1 MYTNFLKSRTCYDI
15 MPKSS
20 KIVVFDTKLRV
31 SNTSYINV
39 LPLVPEIMMISLIGT
54 MYFMC
59 LLFKMGECYY

>member
-31 SNTSYINV
+31 TNTSYIYALPSVPQINYNFTDWHNV
-39 LPLVPEIMMISLIGT
+39 IYVSVTKTG
-54 MYFMC
+54 
-59 LLFKMGECYY
+59 

>member
-31 SNTSYINV
+31 SNASYICFAISSRNNNFTDWHNV
-39 LPLVPEIMMISLIGT
+39 LYVSVTKTG
-54 MYFMC
+54 
-59 LLFKMGECYY
+59 

>member
-31 SNTSYINV
+31 SNASFIYIV
-39 LPLVPEIMMISLIGT
+39 CFAIGT
-54 MYFMC
+54 LNDNFTDWLNVFLC
-59 LLFKMGECYY
+59 VCVIKTS

>member
-31 SNTSYINV
+31 SNTSYIYNNIRNNNFTDMHSV
-39 LPLVPEIMMISLIGT
+39 LYVSVAKTG
-54 MYFMC
+54 
-59 LLFKMGECYY
+59 

>member
-31 SNTSYINV
+31 SNASYIHV
-39 LPLVPEIMMISLIGT
+39 LVSVPEVIISLIGT
-54 MYFMC
+54 MYFMF
-59 LLFKMGECYY
+59 L

>member
-31 SNTSYINV
+31 SNASYIYV
-39 LPLVPEIMMISLIGT
+39 LSLGPEMIVLLIGS
-54 MYFMC
+54 MFFLC
-59 LLFKMGECYY
+59 L

>member
-31 SNTSYINV
+31 SNASYIYV
-39 LPLVPEIMMISLIGT
+39 LSLGPEMIILLIGS
-54 MYFMC
+54 MFFLC
-59 LLFKMGECYY
+59 L